1 MRMSPSNQSPR
12 ITVLTPTFNRVQLLS
27 RIHQSLVAQTGRDF
41 EWIVVDDGSTD
52 GTGVLVQAWAA
63 ESPFPIRYVWQENA
77 GKHVAV
83 NRGVQLAR
91 GELLLILDSDD
102 WLVPNALARVGYWWG
117 SIPEAQRDEFAGVA
131 GLCAFPSGEVVG
143 TRFPNDV
150 LDSNSIEVRVRYRV
164 QGDKCE
170 VWRTD
175 VLRQHPFPE
184 DLGSF
189 VTEGLVWNRIA
200 RRYGLRFVN
209 EVWMVKEYQPHGLS
223 ARSLELRVGS
233 PQAAK
238 VYYKEFAETP
248 DMGIPFTRRLREYA
262 NFTRFSLHGQIPLA
276 QQAIEV
282 RFKGLWAAATPIGFL
297 LYLRDRLKLGGQRRR
312 R

>member
-1 MRMSPSNQSPR
+1 MTLSSERSLR
-12 ITVLTPTFNRVQLLS
+12 ITVLTPTFNRAQLLP
-27 RIHQSLVAQTGRDF
+27 RTYQSLVAQTGSDF

-52 GTGVLVQAWAA
+52 GTEALVQAWAR

-83 NRGVQLAR
+83 NRGVQLAH

-102 WLVPNALARVGYWWG
+102 WLVPNALARVGYWWD
-117 SIPEAQRDEFAGVA
+117 SIPEAQREGFAGVA

-143 TRFPNDV
+143 TRFPKDV

-175 VLRQHPFPE
+175 VLRQYPFPE

-200 RRYGLRFVN
+200 RRYRLRSVN
-209 EVWMVKEYQPHGLS
+209 EVWMVKEYQLHGLS
-223 ARSLELRVGS
+223 ARSMELRARS
-233 PQAAK
+233 PQAAR

-248 DMGIPFTRRLREYA
+248 DMGIPLTRRLREYA

-276 QQAIEV
+276 RQTTEV
-282 RFKGLWAAATPIGFL
+282 RFKGLWAAAAPIGFL
-297 LYLRDRLKLGGQRRR
+297 LYMRDRLKLRGQRRHR
-312 R
+312 

>member
-1 MRMSPSNQSPR
+1 ME
-12 ITVLTPTFNRVQLLS
+12 
-27 RIHQSLVAQTGRDF
+27 G
-41 EWIVVDDGSTD
+41 IVR
-52 GTGVLVQAWAA
+52 AMAA
-63 ESPFPIRYVWQENA
+63 ESPFPIRYHRQKNS

-83 NRGVQLAR
+83 NRGVQLAH

-102 WLVPNALARVGYWWG
+102 WLVPNALARVGYWWD
-117 SIPEAQRDEFAGVA
+117 SIPEAEREGFAGVA

-143 TRFPNDV
+143 TRFPKDV

-200 RRYGLRFVN
+200 RRYRLRFVN
-209 EVWMVKEYQPHGLS
+209 EVWKVSEYQPHGLS

-233 PQAAK
+233 PQAAR

-248 DMGIPFTRRLREYA
+248 DMGIPLSRRLREYA
-262 NFTRFSLHGQIPLA
+262 NFTRFSLHAGVPWR
-276 QQAIEV
+276 QQLQEV
-282 RFKGLWAAATPIGFL
+282 QSRVLWVLGAPIGAGVF
-297 LYLRDRLKLGGQRRR
+297 LRDRLRLARAAAQEQ
-312 R
+312 